1 MAGITGPIR
10 SLPGHKHVCP
20 ADMICDE
27 CGVEKAN
34 IRIQGE
40 TDSFGCEMHD
50 YCEMCYSEIQKS
62 IEESK
67 TMDPD
72 FGKDVCDH
80 CHKHTFCNPARD
92 PEEGSTGAIYYLCV
106 DCKKKMVDAFIDDSR
121 HDDDDGDDA
130 CWDDDVW

>member
-27 CGVEKAN
+27 CGVEKAS

-80 CHKHTFCNPARD
+80 CHKLTLCNPARD
-92 PEEGSTGAIYYLCV
+92 PEEGSTGAIYYLCT
-106 DCKKKMVDAFIDDSR
+106 D
-121 HDDDDGDDA
+121 
-130 CWDDDVW
+130 